1 MKTWRDIEHLGER
14 TALQT
19 LLEEEKTPLRIARR
33 LGCSRESVKNAMKH
47 HGLSTKKYRIGDDMK
62 KKLRL

>member
-1 MKTWRDIEHLGER
+1 MKTWRDIEMLAER

-47 HGLSTKKYRIGDDMK
+47 HGLSTKKYQIGDDMK
-62 KKLRL
+62 RKLRL